1 MPFTA
6 VERSHASD
14 LQSVILDYLL
24 IPEILC
30 AGPGCPAED
39 VRKGVDELL
48 ADVEFC
54 RTHQCRPA
62 RFAEHACT
70 AADFFYQVNAF
81 EEAEQTL
88 GAAIQVC
95 WPR

>member
-1 MPFTA
+1 
-6 VERSHASD
+6 
-14 LQSVILDYLL
+14 
-24 IPEILC
+24 
-30 AGPGCPAED
+30 
-39 VRKGVDELL
+39 VDELL

-95 WPR
+95 RRVEAALGFLLHLTAPTLLGLVQTEVLS